1 MILDSIIEI
10 FPVQDW
16 DDIALLSDNE
26 MDLAASKLAE
36 STDNSITVPKKHF
49 ILFDQEEVIYG

>member
-36 STDNSITVPKKHF
+36 STD
-49 ILFDQEEVIYG
+49 EEVIYG